1 MCGGRD
7 ASSGMDEYW
16 RQIGIEVMR
25 FLSVGRKGVGMET
38 GKDGVVSGMEAVDI
52 GDSGPVVMADVNSK
66 VFVRAEWLGKA
77 WLQAALQE
85 LNEEVKAGMEQVTG
99 DRQQRCEAT
108 WWRRAVAW
116 QGWLTLATRTG

>member
-66 VFVRAEWLGKA
+66 VFVRAEWLGSGWK
-77 WLQAALQE
+77 
-85 LNEEVKAGMEQVTG
+85 
-99 DRQQRCEAT
+99 RRCKS
-108 WWRRAVAW
+108 
-116 QGWLTLATRTG
+116 